1 MSSNHQFLNCVYRYL
16 FFVFLQINI
25 IMRVIWARWK
35 RCPICK
41 TCIRRVYTKNYVNII
56 IQSSMLRYF
65 LMLYCRTTHF
75 GPDLLWTWKEKYNFW
90 TKYLGLSKNLGVI
103 LFSYMTS
110 GICLGWLQAQILQGH
125 TSLSIGKKTV
135 SNTVLLL
142 LPVRK
147 TKASISKQRYGMDGH
162 FLVEI
167 STISISSYFLG

>member
-1 MSSNHQFLNCVYRYL
+1 MNEYYVYRYL

-41 TCIRRVYTKNYVNII
+41 ACIRRVYTKKICQYHHTVLNVKIFSNALLTVGRPIFVQI
-56 IQSSMLRYF
+56 CCELEKKNTI
-65 LMLYCRTTHF
+65 F
-75 GPDLLWTWKEKYNFW
+75 GLG
-90 TKYLGLSKNLGVI
+90 KYLGLSKNLGVI
-103 LFSYMTS
+103 LFSDMTS

-147 TKASISKQRYGMDGH
+147 TKASISKHRYGMDGH
-162 FLVEI
+162 FWVEI
-167 STISISSYFLG
+167 STISISSYFSG

>member
-1 MSSNHQFLNCVYRYL
+1 MNEYYVYRYL

-41 TCIRRVYTKNYVNII
+41 ACIRRVYTKKICQYHHTVLNVKI
-56 IQSSMLRYF
+56 
-65 LMLYCRTTHF
+65 YCRTTHF
-75 GPDLLWTWKEKYNFW
+75 RPDLLWTWKE
-90 TKYLGLSKNLGVI
+90 KYLGLSKNLGVI
-103 LFSYMTS
+103 LFSDMTS

-147 TKASISKQRYGMDGH
+147 TKASISKHRYGMDGH
-162 FLVEI
+162 FWVEI

>member
-1 MSSNHQFLNCVYRYL
+1 MNEYYVYRYL

-41 TCIRRVYTKNYVNII
+41 ACIRRVYTKKTFQYHHTVR
-56 IQSSMLRYF
+56 SSMLRYF

-75 GPDLLWTWKEKYNFW
+75 RPDLLWTWKE
-90 TKYLGLSKNLGVI
+90 KYLGLSKNLGVI
-103 LFSYMTS
+103 LFSDMTS

-147 TKASISKQRYGMDGH
+147 TKASISKHRYGMDGH
-162 FLVEI
+162 FWVEI
-167 STISISSYFLG
+167 STSVSSHFLG